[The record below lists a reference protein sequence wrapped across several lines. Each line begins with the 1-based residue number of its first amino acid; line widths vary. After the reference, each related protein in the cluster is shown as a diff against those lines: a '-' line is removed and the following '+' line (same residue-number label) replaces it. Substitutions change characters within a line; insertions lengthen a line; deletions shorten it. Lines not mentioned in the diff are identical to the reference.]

1 MKDKKDKKAK
11 AARAELRANPKPPRP
26 ANTSRFWPALGLA
39 TLTGMRATSGPTFL
53 SHYLSGQA
61 RPKGLVR
68 SPLRFLQNRTVAGV
82 LTGMTA
88 LEVVGD
94 KNPKTGNRTDPDQ
107 LAARAA
113 SGALVGATL
122 YRARGGRALSGALV
136 GGLGA
141 VAATFASFWLRK
153 TISER
158 THTNTAIVG
167 AGEDALVIASGVA
180 WVRAQEAK

>member
-1 MKDKKDKKAK
+1 MKNKESKAG
-11 AARAELRANPKPPRP
+11 RAKLRKNPKLPKP

-39 TLTGMRATSGPTFL
+39 TLAGMRATSAPTFL

-61 RPKGLVR
+61 RLKGLAKW
-68 SPLRFLQNRTVAGV
+68 PLRFLQKPAVASTLKG
-82 LTGMTA
+82 LMA
-88 LEVVGD
+88 LELVADKAPNGGD
-94 KNPKTGNRTDPDQ
+94 RTEPQQ
-107 LAARAA
+107 LAVRAA
-113 SGALVGATL
+113 SGALSAATL

-158 THTNTAIVG
+158 THTNTSIVG
-167 AGEDALVIASGVA
+167 VGEDALVIASGVA
-180 WVRAQEAK
+180 WVRAQESK